1 MRGGRAAV
9 ALALALL
16 IGSASARA
24 EAAQAIL
31 FLGGTR
37 PALDDARLL
46 DAVAVYT
53 RDLRL
58 EVHRRPGAA
67 PAEVTAQSLGAVV
80 ALVRGEQARLAFWYV
95 VRPAGDTVLY
105 AVGLDGERPLVSA
118 LPVAGGPGPEL
129 DRALALKL
137 RAILTGAAQD
147 EPRIATPEP
156 VAVEVKPQVSPRPE
170 LKPSPSPTPSPSP
183 SPSPTPSPSPVSR
196 GAVPSPSPLAPAGGA
211 WLGAAGYWLTVPS
224 SGDFVRHGVALE
236 AARRLRGAFEVHAGL
251 EVSTGAELVG
261 ATGIGTLSDFP
272 LRVGARVLF
281 RRGRVTVG
289 LGPVAALH
297 VLSASGLAREGGSG
311 EALRFGGGLGGEL
324 LARVG
329 LRGHMSADLRVLVE
343 RTLPHTR
350 FLIEGAPVLDQGAV
364 LFGVG
369 VGLSFGVP

>member
-1 MRGGRAAV
+1 MRGGRAVIAS
-9 ALALALL
+9 ALTLALL
-16 IGSASARA
+16 SASARA
-24 EAAQAIL
+24 EAAQAIV
-31 FLGGTR
+31 FLGGAR

-67 PAEVTAQSLGAVV
+67 PGEVTAQTLGAVV

-137 RAILTGAAQD
+137 RAILTGAAD
-147 EPRIATPEP
+147 SEPRIATPEP
-156 VAVEVKPQVSPRPE
+156 VVEVGPAVKPEISPRPE
-170 LKPSPSPTPSPSP
+170 VTPEPSPSP
-183 SPSPTPSPSPVSR
+183 SPSPSTS
-196 GAVPSPSPLAPAGGA
+196 AVPSPSPSPAAAASSSAGRS
-211 WLGAAGYWLTVPS
+211 WLGAAGYWLTVPA

-261 ATGIGTLSDFP
+261 DTGIGTLSDLP
-272 LRVGARVLF
+272 VRVGARVLF

-289 LGPVAALH
+289 LGPVASLH
-297 VLSASGLAREGGSG
+297 VLSASGLAREGGEG

-329 LRGHMSADLRVLVE
+329 LRGHMSADLRLLVE

-350 FLIEGAPVLDQGAV
+350 FLIQGAPVLDQGAV

-369 VGLSFGVP
+369 LGLSFGVP